1 MCGCTN
7 KSNTT
12 QTIQLTTQNILGNN
26 NRSLNMSKV
35 ATFQELE
42 NLYNQFPTEFVL
54 ANYDNGSNFRYAKS
68 INGGLIKYGF
78 NYYGVFSGIKQIHVH
93 KLDVNNTNIKK
104 VETERSLNVLV
115 EEPKEVELLEDAE
128 TDTVDTSETIEN
140 VDVFDNIEIVE
151 NKSKRKRS
159 KNKQE

>member
-7 KSNTT
+7 KSNTIRT
-12 QTIQLTTQNILGNN
+12 NQSTTRSISDN
-26 NRSLNMSKV
+26 NRSSNMSKV
-35 ATFQELE
+35 ATFEELE
-42 NLYNQFPTEFVL
+42 ELHNKFPTEFIL

-68 INGGLIKYGF
+68 TSGELIKYGF
-78 NYYGVFSGIKQIHVH
+78 NYYGVFSGIKQIYVH
-93 KLDVNNTNIKK
+93 KIDVNETNIKK
-104 VETERSLNVLV
+104 VEIKRSLNALV
-115 EEPKEVELLEDAE
+115 EEPKEVELLEDSE
-128 TDTVDTSETIEN
+128 TDTFDTSETIEN